1 MRSFSKSFSW
11 IVLLATAIAC
21 SSEAEKDNSN
31 DTGTSDSDTAS
42 EADTGEAAPV
52 EEEEEEEEE
61 ADPAIEQV
69 LNYTGDLTIEIETQ
83 WGIDQCQGSLNLS
96 IDTDKA
102 VVGDGDCQFI
112 ILGAQTPLFSGI
124 STNQGAANGAVLLSA
139 FGNDLLL
146 DWEGQWSD
154 NTFGCDHSGESTIAP
169 IGDFTY
175 SIQFELSPQE
185 F

>member
-1 MRSFSKSFSW
+1 MRSFSKSLSW
-11 IVLLATAIAC
+11 IVLLATATAC
-21 SSEAEKDNSN
+21 SAEADKDSSN
-31 DTGTSDSDTAS
+31 DTGTSGDTAADS
-42 EADTGEAAPV
+42 DTGEAAPV
-52 EEEEEEEEE
+52 EEEEKEE
-61 ADPAIEQV
+61 AEPAIEQV

-83 WGIDQCQGSLNLS
+83 WGLDQCQGSLNLS
-96 IDTDKA
+96 IETDKA

-154 NTFGCDHSGESTIAP
+154 NTFGCDHSGESTIDP
-169 IGDFTY
+169 IGDFSY
-175 SIQFELSPQE
+175 SIRFELSPQE
-185 F
+185 L